1 MEICIA
7 VANWV
12 KGPTI
17 EVPSAPALDA
27 IGAAGTQAAHA
38 GAGAIAWG

>member
-1 MEICIA
+1 M
-7 VANWV
+7 ANWV

-27 IGAAGTQAAHA
+27 IGAVGTTQAAHA
-38 GAGAIAWG
+38 EAGAGVWG